1 MSTHAVVFDLFGTL
15 IPKWDTGRSTVTLTR
30 MARHLD
36 LSMEEFA
43 EAWGETYWNR
53 ELGRTT
59 LKQSVRCAME
69 SIGATLSEGRI
80 EDAYRMWAA
89 LIELSIKPRNSE
101 VVETL
106 REIRARGFKIG
117 LISNC
122 GPEVPSLVR
131 ESAFARFIDH
141 ATFSCEIGIAKP
153 DPRIFEAHCRELGV
167 KPEQSV
173 FLGDGGS
180 YELDGAQSVGM
191 ESIFLRI
198 DEEIAAEGLP
208 EGVAEWTGRE
218 MGRLEDIL
226 HHLDRM

>member
-15 IPKWDTGRSTVTLTR
+15 IPKWDTGRSTVMLTR

-59 LKQSVRCAME
+59 VKQSVRCAME

-122 GPEVPSLVR
+122 GPEVPPLVR
-131 ESAFARFIDH
+131 ESTLARFIDH
-141 ATFSCEIGIAKP
+141 ATFSCEIGVAKP

-191 ESIFLRI
+191 KSIFLRI

>member
-1 MSTHAVVFDLFGTL
+1 MG
-15 IPKWDTGRSTVTLTR
+15 
-30 MARHLD
+30 
-36 LSMEEFA
+36 
-43 EAWGETYWNR
+43 
-53 ELGRTT
+53 
-59 LKQSVRCAME
+59 
-69 SIGATLSEGRI
+69 SIGATLPEERI

-89 LIELSIKPRNSE
+89 LVELSIRPRNTD

-122 GPEVPSLVR
+122 GPEVPSFVR
-131 ESAFARFIDH
+131 GSALARFIDH

-167 KPEQSV
+167 KPEQTV

-198 DEEIAAEGLP
+198 DEEIATEGLP
-208 EGVAEWTGRE
+208 EGVAEWTGLE

>member
-15 IPKWDTGRSTVTLTR
+15 IPKWDTGRSTVMLTR

-80 EDAYRMWAA
+80 EDAYKMWTA
-89 LIELSIKPRNSE
+89 LIELSVKPRNTA
-101 VVETL
+101 VVVTL

-122 GPEVPSLVR
+122 GPEVPPLVR

-153 DPRIFEAHCRELGV
+153 DPRISEAHCRELGV

-180 YELDGAQSVGM
+180 HELDGAQSVGM

>member
-1 MSTHAVVFDLFGTL
+1 
-15 IPKWDTGRSTVTLTR
+15 
-30 MARHLD
+30 
-36 LSMEEFA
+36 
-43 EAWGETYWNR
+43 
-53 ELGRTT
+53 
-59 LKQSVRCAME
+59 
-69 SIGATLSEGRI
+69 
-80 EDAYRMWAA
+80 MWAA

-122 GPEVPSLVR
+122 GPEVPPLVR
-131 ESAFARFIDH
+131 ESAFARFINH

-208 EGVAEWTGRE
+208 EGVAEWAGRE